1 MQPKARRSATR
12 RRLAA
17 LAAAGLPAAL
27 AAAVVA
33 AAPAQ
38 ASHQGYHRHHHRH
51 LPPAVVYDYGPAY
64 PPPVVVLPPPVMAAP
79 VMASPVVAPVVGPP
93 FPAPMPGVLP
103 GPMLSPEPAAWPPAG
118 YATGPLPPDPE
129 GTPGC
134 LVVREYTTEI
144 EVGGRPVEGYGYA
157 CLQADGSWKRGAPAP
172 AR

>member
-1 MQPKARRSATR
+1 
-12 RRLAA
+12 
-17 LAAAGLPAAL
+17 
-27 AAAVVA
+27 
-33 AAPAQ
+33 
-38 ASHQGYHRHHHRH
+38 H

-79 VMASPVVAPVVGPP
+79 VMAGPVVGPVVAPVVGPP
-93 FPAPMPGVLP
+93 FPAPMPGVLPGVPPGVMPGVMP